1 MTYWEKRQT
10 ATYQAGE
17 VKVNDYFKRLEK
29 AFNQTRRELRKVV
42 ESFYW
47 QYAKENKL
55 TYAEAQKRLDKAEI
69 GELQDF
75 INLVMKNIGNYN
87 QDVNNMS
94 IKARMTRY
102 QALEAQVD
110 AILRQLYAVEYEAG
124 AERMM
129 SEVYEDTYYRTWY
142 NIDQY
147 HGFHAEITQIDP
159 HSVEKLLKYPF
170 NGANFSSRLWKQKE
184 HLQSQL
190 MESLTTIMIQGVPP
204 QNLAKDFA
212 KKMQSKKYDAYR
224 LLYTESSYLM
234 SEAAHAGY
242 KEDGVE
248 QYQIIATLDSK
259 TCGICGKLDGK
270 IFRVDEA
277 VTGKN
282 KPPFHCFCRCTDAA
296 YYPDTPTEDEMR
308 VARDPE
314 TGKTYE
320 VPADMTYE
328 EWHAEYIEKNP
339 EKALAEKKARNRKAD
354 FEQYERYKNV
364 LGEDALDSLDSF
376 QEMKYNDGE
385 KFSLLKD
392 YKKSVERGMISP
404 LSGFE
409 NYANIHSKIEQ
420 EIIGIDT
427 IDGIKISVQSKHFLE
442 RVIGTMEDPAT
453 DKPRSGVSIEGILD
467 ALLNPIEIR
476 QIKVSKNGSKSQKY
490 VGEMATVSI
499 NPDKGVLIQCNPT
512 DADLLRRLHENV

>member
-17 VKVNDYFKRLEK
+17 IKVNDYFKRLEK
-29 AFNQTRRELRKVV
+29 AFNQTRRELQKTV

-47 QYAKENKL
+47 QYAEENKL
-55 TYAEAQKRLDKAEI
+55 TYAEAQKQLDKAEI

-75 INLVMKNIGNYN
+75 IDLVMQNIGKYN
-87 QDVNNMS
+87 QKVNNMS

-110 AILRQLYAVEYEAG
+110 AILRQLYAVEYEAE
-124 AERMM
+124 AEQMM
-129 SEVYEDTYYRTWY
+129 SEVYEDTYYRIWY

-147 HGFHAEITQIDP
+147 HGFHAEFARIDP
-159 HSVEKLLKYPF
+159 HSVETLLKYPF

-234 SEAAHAGY
+234 SEATHAGY

-296 YYPDTPTEDEMR
+296 YYPDTPTEGEMR

-314 TGKTYE
+314 TGKTCE

-339 EKALAEKKARNRKAD
+339 KKALAEKKERKRKAD
-354 FEQYERYKNV
+354 YEQYERYKNV
-364 LGEDALDSLDSF
+364 LGKDVPDSLDSF
-376 QEMKYNDGE
+376 QEMKYNDREKWKYTKEIYRDVNWQSKALQNHTSGE
-385 KFSLLKD
+385 VRKVPFVSKPN
-392 YKKSVERGMISP
+392 SV
-404 LSGFE
+404 FD
-409 NYANIHSKIEQ
+409 KIES
-420 EIIGIDT
+420 GRV
-427 IDGIKISVQSKHFLE
+427 VQRRYYGKT
-442 RVIGTMEDPAT
+442 G
-453 DKPRSGVSIEGILD
+453 KPRLD
-467 ALLNPIEIR
+467 IDFTDHGNPKEHKTVPHYHNWNEIMDGKMKRDTDHNKALKRSHEIA
-476 QIKVSKNGSKSQKY
+476 N
-490 VGEMATVSI
+490 
-499 NPDKGVLIQCNPT
+499 
-512 DADLLRRLHENV
+512 ADLLKEGTE